1 MINLAC
7 LFIILTCSAYLFP
20 YMIALSTWIINK
32 IESEEVVEQEEVI
45 VIEEGL
51 DSTEVE
57 MPVIQH
63 NNNKL
68 LFPLDD
74 MPQGIFLF
82 DNEDGDMAPDTGIY
96 SNEDREVSI

>member
-20 YMIALSTWIINK
+20 YVMALLTWIINK
-32 IESEEVVEQEEVI
+32 IESEEEVEQEEVI

-51 DSTEVE
+51 DSLEVE
-57 MPVIQH
+57 MPIIKH

-74 MPQGIFLF
+74 MPQGIFTF
-82 DNEDGDMAPDTGIY
+82 DLDDDGTPDTGIY
-96 SNEDREVSI
+96 SNEDREVSN